1 MLLIVCFFY
10 MIYLFGWLDERIL
23 YYAPFYFFGVM
34 CSPRK
39 IADLLSHVNVLFTLL
54 CAIAVLALF
63 YQCASIECS
72 NVLWGWFCSMIGTS
86 FILLFAVILSKI
98 HLLMPFFTFVSS
110 ASFFAYLLHR
120 PIFETFAILN
130 LIPKVSGWRVCF
142 IIVIC
147 IIIISYYLQI
157 GYNYILK
164 KLKQN
169 KCFLVKSLLLRISTP
184 ILVVCLEGMLY
195 LTRIYF
201 LIEPEELKKI
211 LKKNGFHIALCNH
224 PSILFGHREP
234 CEVPNS
240 ILALKWKIAYLKK
253 CIRIGLLK
261 TERGHA
267 LLQKLGIPLYY
278 GNGVDFW
285 FEESHSPII
294 PYTIPNGNC
303 QVNRLAIYTAL
314 TGDYD
319 NVQEVLYK
327 EDGVDYILFTNN
339 PNVKSK
345 TWKVVLVESELDNVL
360 LSREIKMLPHKYLG
374 AEYDTSIYIDAN
386 AVIYGELS
394 LLVTY
399 LQGTKTFA
407 VSKHGERNSVKDE
420 VEAIGRQLKHINV
433 DAARQQY
440 QRYVADGFDDS
451 VGLAEC
457 SILVRK
463 HNDKKLQEVMEMWW
477 SEFLNG
483 IRRDQISLLPC
494 IQRCNYTDY
503 VLMNG
508 YVRHNQFCK
517 IGGHK

>member
-1 MLLIVCFFY
+1 M
-10 MIYLFGWLDERIL
+10 
-23 YYAPFYFFGVM
+23 
-34 CSPRK
+34 K
-39 IADLLSHVNVLFTLL
+39 
-54 CAIAVLALF
+54 
-63 YQCASIECS
+63 Q
-72 NVLWGWFCSMIGTS
+72 
-86 FILLFAVILSKI
+86 
-98 HLLMPFFTFVSS
+98 
-110 ASFFAYLLHR
+110 
-120 PIFETFAILN
+120 N
-130 LIPKVSGWRVCF
+130 LID
-142 IIVIC
+142 
-147 IIIISYYLQI
+147 
-157 GYNYILK
+157 ILRP
-164 KLKQN
+164 LM
-169 KCFLVKSLLLRISTP
+169 LLLLRR
-184 ILVVCLEGMLY
+184 CLY
-195 LTRIYF
+195 LLKPLF
-201 LIEPEELKKI
+201 LSEDKFLRSI
-211 LKKNGFHIALCNH
+211 LKQYGFHMAICNH
-224 PSILFGHREP
+224 PSILFGRRESS
-234 CEVPNS
+234 EEPNS
-240 ILALKWKIAYLKK
+240 IMTLRWRVAYLKK
-253 CIRIGLLK
+253 CIRLGLLK
-261 TERGHA
+261 DATGH
-267 LLQKLGIPLYY
+267 QIMKELGIVEYY

-285 FEESHSPII
+285 FEEAHSPII

-319 NVQEVLYK
+319 NVQEILYK

-386 AVIYGELS
+386 ALIYGELS

-420 VEAIGRQLKHINV
+420 VEAIGRQLKHINI

-440 QRYVADGFDDS
+440 QRYVADGFDVS